1 MSLGG
6 LYSHRH
12 DGITQAILLSIAD
25 NLIYDE
31 NKLKANYKINMF
43 ESIVSRDYL

>member
-6 LYSHRH
+6 LYSHRN
-12 DGITQAILLSIAD
+12 DVITQAILLSRAA

-31 NKLKANYKINMF
+31 NKLRANYKINMF
-43 ESIVSRDYL
+43 KNIVSRDYL